1 MAKDYYKILGV
12 SRNATKEEIKKAYK
26 KLAKKY
32 HPDLNKSKEAEEKFK
47 EINEAASVLLDDE
60 KRAQYDQFGTDY
72 EQFTGH
78 GFDFS
83 DFGFDFSDFTNFN
96 FDDLLKRFESFFGS
110 DFSFNENSF
119 REERGNDLLYELTI
133 TLEEAY
139 TGSKKT
145 LKIPRL
151 IRCKHCN
158 GTGAKSKADIITC
171 PECSGTGVIKKIRR
185 TGFISIATTT
195 TCSKC
200 KGTGKYIKEP
210 CPYCDGTG
218 LVREVSKIEVKIPK
232 GARDGMKLRIRG
244 YGEET
249 KNGSKGDLYILLH
262 LKPHK
267 IFTRQGDDV
276 IVKIKISFT
285 QAILGDEILVPCIN
299 GKTKL
304 KIPPGTQSGTILRLK
319 GKGMPHL
326 NSPGYG
332 DELIEIEIIMPKRLT
347 KKQKELIKEFKKT
360 EKKFRFFS

>member
-26 KLAKKY
+26 RLAKKY

-83 DFGFDFSDFTNFN
+83 DFGFDFSDTTHFD

-110 DFSFNENSF
+110 DFSFSEE
-119 REERGNDLLYELTI
+119 REERGSDLLYDLYI
-133 TLEEAY
+133 TLEDAY
-139 TGSKKT
+139 SGCKKT
-145 LKIPRL
+145 IKVPRL
-151 IRCKHCN
+151 VRCKYCK
-158 GTGAKSKADIITC
+158 GSGAESKDDIIIC
-171 PECSGTGVIKKIRR
+171 PECSGRGIVRKVRR
-185 TGFISIATTT
+185 TGFVSIATTT

-200 KGTGKYIKEP
+200 KGTGKYIRKP

-218 LVREVSKIEVKIPK
+218 LVREVSRIEVKIPK
-232 GARDGMKLRIRG
+232 GARDGMKLRVKG

-249 KNGSKGDLYILLH
+249 RSGAKGDLYILLH
-262 LKPHK
+262 IKPHK
-267 IFTRQGDDV
+267 IFTREGDD
-276 IVKIKISFT
+276 IVTKVKISFT
-285 QAILGDEILVPCIN
+285 QALLGDEILVPCLD
-299 GKTKL
+299 GETKL
-304 KIPPGTQSGTILRLK
+304 RIPPGTQPGSVFRLK
-319 GKGMPHL
+319 GKGMLHL
-326 NSPGYG
+326 NSLGSG
-332 DELIEIEIIMPKRLT
+332 DELVEVEVVIPKKLT
-347 KKQKELIKEFKKT
+347 KKQRELIEEFKKT